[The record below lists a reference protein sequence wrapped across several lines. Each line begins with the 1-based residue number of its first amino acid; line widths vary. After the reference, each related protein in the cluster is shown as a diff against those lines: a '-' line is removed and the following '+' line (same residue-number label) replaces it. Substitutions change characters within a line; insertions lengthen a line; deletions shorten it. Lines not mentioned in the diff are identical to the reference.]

1 MKPGAAAPARLSAS
15 VRTTTGAAS
24 LRYEVGLAAPGKE
37 LDGAGFFIEIEGDRV
52 PPPVDRHDFVV
63 LALIFSAMRCGLDLH
78 VEGGLSSALL
88 ANLEEFQRAWATW
101 HPQRYR
107 RVRISCDE
115 ELAPVAP
122 PATRRAVLAYSGGVD
137 SSCALVEELQASGR
151 HDRHELLSAVMI
163 HGFDVPLAAT
173 EGFAATLAAA
183 RSVTTAMGVPLTVV
197 RTDMRERLAREW
209 ADEFGAVV
217 AASLSVFSP
226 LAAAGI
232 LGSDGDYTEL
242 LIPWGSN
249 LVSNPMLSSD
259 VFRIKTVCSALPRTE
274 RVRRIAAAHPA
285 VAGSLRVCW
294 GDKTPGRNCGHCEKC
309 TRTKLSFVALGLP
322 VPASLGAAPGFA
334 DIMAIKV
341 VRRRRLHY
349 YEEIGMAAARAR
361 KTPLHLRLAIR
372 LMIWKNLLL
381 LPFRGLRRMRRNI
394 GRRLTGRPLLPR

>member
-1 MKPGAAAPARLSAS
+1 MKPGAAVPARLSAS
-15 VRTTTGAAS
+15 VRTTHGADF
-24 LRYEVGLAAPGKE
+24 LRYEVGLAAPGTE
-37 LDGAGFFIEIEGDRV
+37 LDGAGFFIEVEGDRV
-52 PPPVDRHDFVV
+52 PPPVDRHDFAV
-63 LALIFSAMRCGLDLH
+63 LALIFTAMRCGLDLH
-78 VEGGLSSALL
+78 VEGRLSAALL
-88 ANLEEFQRAWATW
+88 ANLEEFQRAWVTW
-101 HPQRYR
+101 YPQRYR
-107 RVRISCDE
+107 RVHISCDE
-115 ELAPVAP
+115 ELAPVVP

-137 SSCALVEELQASGR
+137 SNCALVEELEPSDR
-151 HDRHELLSAVMI
+151 RDRHELLSAVLI
-163 HGFDVPLAAT
+163 HGFDVPLAET

-183 RSVTTAMGVPLTVV
+183 RSVTTAVGVPLTIV

-209 ADEFGAVV
+209 GDEFGAVV

-259 VFRIKTVCSALPRTE
+259 VFRIETVCSALPRTE
-274 RVRRIAAAHPA
+274 RVGRIAAHPA
-285 VAGSLRVCW
+285 VIESLRVCW

-309 TRTKLSFVALGLP
+309 MRTKLSFLALGLP

-341 VRRRRLHY
+341 LRRRRLHY
-349 YEEIGMAAARAR
+349 YREIDTAAAHAR
-361 KTPLHLRLAIR
+361 KMPLRLRLAIR